1 MLNNVDYDNLCQR
14 AGERVMDGDHIAR
27 DITRVL
33 NNLPSK
39 EEAME
44 AAGIMARTA
53 AKNGSYLR
61 AFLCD
66 CAEQELSLEL
76 EGELP

>member
-14 AGERVMDGDHIAR
+14 AGEQVMDGDHIAR
-27 DITRVL
+27 DIARFL
-33 NNLPSK
+33 NNLPTK
-39 EEAME
+39 KAAME
-44 AAGIMARTA
+44 AACIMAAKA
-53 AKNGSYLR
+53 AEDGDYLR

-76 EGELP
+76 EEELP